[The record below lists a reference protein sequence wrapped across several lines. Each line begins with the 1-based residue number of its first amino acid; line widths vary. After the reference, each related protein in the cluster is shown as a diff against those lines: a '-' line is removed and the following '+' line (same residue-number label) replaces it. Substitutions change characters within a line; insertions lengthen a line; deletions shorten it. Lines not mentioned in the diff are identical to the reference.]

1 MKNKLILILAVL
13 SLIVIIGCGNKDNI
27 KIGFIGPLSGD
38 AASIGQSA
46 KAAVEMA
53 VEEINNAG
61 GINSRTLDVIYE
73 DGKCGPK
80 DSTNAANKLV
90 NLDKV
95 PVIIGGLC
103 SSETLAAA
111 PIAESGK
118 TVLIS
123 YCSSNPKITESGD
136 YIFRTYPSDAFQGKV
151 AAEKIYNDLNAKT
164 VGVLYCLGDWCVGIK
179 DVFKKRFSELGGTI
193 VAEEGYEQTTRDLRT
208 QIAKI
213 KDSKPDLIYFL
224 GYTEASIVG
233 LKQLKEIGIESPI
246 FGGDAWDDPK
256 LWDEAKESG
265 EGAMYLVPNS
275 PGTDEFKAKMEAKTG
290 SKEILV
296 CTPQGYDNVHIIADI
311 IRRVGTDSEKIK
323 NELYNVKGY
332 KGISGEISLDSNG
345 DLMAAD
351 YVTKVVKNGKAIIE

>member
-1 MKNKLILILAVL
+1 MKNKLILILVVL
-13 SLIVIIGCGNKDNI
+13 SLIVIIGCGNKENI

-38 AASIGQSA
+38 IATIGQSV

-53 VEEINNAG
+53 TEEINNAG
-61 GINSRTLDVIYE
+61 GISGRQLEVIYE

-80 DSTNAANKLV
+80 ESTNAANKLV
-90 NLDKV
+90 NIDKV
-95 PVIIGGLC
+95 PVIIGGGC
-103 SSETLAAA
+103 SGETLAAA

-123 YCSSNPKITESGD
+123 YCSSNPKITEAGD

-151 AAEKIYNDLNAKT
+151 AAEKIYSDLGAKKA
-164 VGVLYCLGDWCVGIK
+164 GVLYCLSDWCVGIK

-208 QIAKI
+208 QITKI
-213 KDSKPDLIYFL
+213 KDSEPDLIYFL

-233 LKQLKEIGIESPI
+233 LKQLKELGLERPI

-256 LWDEAKESG
+256 IWGEAKESG

-275 PGTDEFKAKMEAKTG
+275 PGTDEFKAKIEAKTG
-290 SKEILV
+290 SKELTA
-296 CTPQGYDNVHIIADI
+296 CTPQGYDNVYIIADI
-311 IRRVGTDSEKIK
+311 MKRVGVDSEKIK
-323 NELYNVKGY
+323 KELYNVKGY
-332 KGISGEISLDSNG
+332 KGISGEISLDING